1 MSKIIILI
9 LSVCLIQT
17 NCLLF
22 GDKATTTTKLVTTLT
37 TTTTCPSVTSTTTC
51 PSVTSTTVKL
61 SSSVA
66 PAINPS
72 SKPSLSEILLWNE
85 NSVSNWLS
93 VNKINIFIN
102 TKLHSFNG
110 VHLYELYQYQS
121 QSPHV
126 FHDLIKQPTV
136 DVSAFIKFSYELK
149 KLFKF

>member
-1 MSKIIILI
+1 MSKLIILI
-9 LSVCLIQT
+9 LSVCLIQA

-22 GDKATTTTKLVTTLT
+22 GDKTTPTTTKMVTTK
-37 TTTTCPSVTSTTTC
+37 SAIVTSV
-51 PSVTSTTVKL
+51 PSTSVKL
-61 SSSVA
+61 SSAA
-66 PAINPS
+66 PVNPS
-72 SKPSLSEILLWNE
+72 NKPNLSEILRWTE
-85 NSVSNWLS
+85 NDVSTWLS
-93 VNKINIFIN
+93 TNKINIFIN

-110 VHLYELYQYQS
+110 VHLYELYQYQT

>member
-22 GDKATTTTKLVTTLT
+22 GDKTTTTTKLVTTLAT
-37 TTTTCPSVTSTTTC
+37 TTTKSTVTT
-51 PSVTSTTVKL
+51 TTVKL

-126 FHDLIKQPTV
+126 YHDLIKQPTV
-136 DVSAFIKFSYELK
+136 DVSAFVKFSYELK

>member
-1 MSKIIILI
+1 MSKLIILI
-9 LSVCLIQT
+9 LSVCLIQA

-22 GDKATTTTKLVTTLT
+22 GDKTTPTTTTTKMVTTK
-37 TTTTCPSVTSTTTC
+37 SAIVTSV
-51 PSVTSTTVKL
+51 PSTSVKL
-61 SSSVA
+61 SSAA
-66 PAINPS
+66 PVNPS
-72 SKPSLSEILLWNE
+72 NKPNLSEILRWTE
-85 NSVSNWLS
+85 NDVSTWLS
-93 VNKINIFIN
+93 TNKINIFIN

-110 VHLYELYQYQS
+110 VHLYELYQYQT